1 MNTDHAFIIGHTHRV
16 CQDYALSGVVE
27 NGAYAIISDGCSDAE
42 DSDVGARLIAMAARE
57 TLFLAPGMSY
67 KEFGDTTLISVWK
80 SKLPF
85 FMLNTAALNATL
97 LVAWVKENK
106 VKAYIYGDGVLCHR
120 RPDVE
125 KKFHIEFKNDE
136 GKSYPPYLAYWLQSQ
151 EKRDEYLKVAGKK
164 HITES
169 STYHGRPGC
178 MGGGQSVKDA
188 EPFEPFIYEADA
200 APGDIISLSSDGINS
215 FKRANGEAID
225 WVTMTHETFGFKLK
239 TGQFV
244 NRRLLALQRECQ
256 KEQITH
262 YDDISV
268 AAIAV

>member
-1 MNTDHAFIIGHTHRV
+1 MNTDHAFIIGDTHRI
-16 CQDYALSGVVE
+16 CQDYALSGTVE

-67 KEFGDTTLISVWK
+67 KEFGDATLSSVWK

-97 LVAWVKENK
+97 LVAWVKENR

-164 HITES
+164 KITES
-169 STYHGRPGC
+169 SIYRGGSGC
-178 MGGGQSVKDA
+178 IGGGQSIKEVA
-188 EPFEPFIYEADA
+188 PLEPFIYEAGVV
-200 APGDIISLSSDGINS
+200 PGDVISLSSDGINS
-215 FKRANGEAID
+215 FRQANGDSILWHQMADE
-225 WVTMTHETFGFKLK
+225 MFGFKLK

-244 NRRLLALQRECQ
+244 NRRLLALQRQCEKDQ
-256 KEQITH
+256 TTH

-268 AAIAV
+268 ASIVV